1 MIRVRYSGSIR
12 GAPIL
17 SRPVSDAGLQT
28 EFPPPLERR
37 GVGQDV
43 VHVTIEVESQ
53 AKDGLIGAAATE
65 TVRRIVRIFKES
77 HPGVGADV
85 ETDEDA

>member
-12 GAPIL
+12 DAHML
-17 SRPVSDAGLQT
+17 SRQLSDAGLQA
-28 EFPPPLERR
+28 EFPLPMERR

-43 VHVTIEVESQ
+43 VNVTIEVAEQ

-65 TVRRIVRIFKES
+65 AARRIVRTFKEH
-77 HPGVGADV
+77 HPGVEADV
-85 ETDEDA
+85 ETDDDG